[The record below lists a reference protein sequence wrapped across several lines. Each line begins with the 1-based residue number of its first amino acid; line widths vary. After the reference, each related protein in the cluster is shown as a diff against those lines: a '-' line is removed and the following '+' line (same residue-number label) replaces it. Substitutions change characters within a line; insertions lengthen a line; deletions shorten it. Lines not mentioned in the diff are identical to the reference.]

1 MDDETL
7 TKRAFAALLYK
18 QGSPRPF
25 EAALQLFSDPGKAL
39 QVSNEWP
46 RDPVVLAELVALGGA
61 DAEQANRIPTK
72 EDLLRK
78 IWGWLDKQG
87 GLMTF
92 DEKIKAAKLFAE
104 LQDFIPK
111 PGSNN
116 TTVVVPRVML
126 VNDNGDTL
134 TWEQKLQQ
142 QQNALIE
149 AGEREI
155 VGDATTV

>member
-18 QGSPRPF
+18 QASPRPF
-25 EAALQLFSDPGKAL
+25 EAALQLFNDTGRAL
-39 QVSNEWP
+39 QVSQDWP
-46 RDPVVLAELVALGGA
+46 KDPIVLAELVALGGA
-61 DAEQANRIPTK
+61 QSEEANRIPTK

-78 IWGWLDKQG
+78 IWGWIDKQG

-116 TTVVVPRVML
+116 TTVVMPRVML
-126 VNDNGDTL
+126 VQDNGDNL

-142 QQNALIE
+142 QQSNLIIE
-149 AGEREI
+149 GEREI
-155 VGDATTV
+155 VGDATSV